1 MKPPAS
7 DRDYW
12 EERTRHY
19 GARAAGYRDAAMD
32 AYEDR
37 LRRSAVERFLGSG
50 NGRHLLDA
58 GCGSGRWSVRLADFG
73 WVVIGA
79 DITEALIALAPA
91 APNVTYINGS
101 IQELKLPTAS
111 FDAVLS
117 ITVLQHITDDRD
129 FEAALDNLTR
139 MLRPAGLVA
148 VLEYAPQRVLGAMP
162 ANIRA
167 RSRAEWVRAF
177 RSRGYAKRA
186 ETGVRFLGHGPY
198 MLAVKLAR
206 RLSLAGGVEPPPA
219 LNGLRKLCQALDLML
234 ARTPGLTLLGDVR
247 LFVFEKG
254 V

>member
-1 MKPPAS
+1 VKPPAS

-58 GCGSGRWSVRLADFG
+58 GCGSGRWSLRLADSG
-73 WVVIGA
+73 WVVTGA

-91 APNVTYINGS
+91 APNVTYITGS

-117 ITVLQHITDDRD
+117 ITVLQHITDDGA

-139 MLRPAGLVA
+139 MLRPGGRIA
-148 VLEYAPQRVLGAMP
+148 VLEYAPLQVLGAMP

-177 RSRGYAKRA
+177 RSRGYTKRA

-206 RLSLAGGVEPPPA
+206 SLKRASGAEPPRA
-219 LNGLRKLCQALDLML
+219 LNGLRTVCQAFDLTL
-234 ARTPGLTLLGDVR
+234 ARIPGLTLLGDVR
-247 LFVFEKG
+247 LFIFEKSA
-254 V
+254 